1 MFGDSLLDMNTTMQ
15 KTSFNALNSSYEYGG
30 CDTSHADFRS
40 IMTNNDKSINL
51 PPFRNSKTSGG
62 VTPQITTGT
71 AAGSIRENSGTSTM
85 KNGDQTGTI

>member
-1 MFGDSLLDMNTTMQ
+1 
-15 KTSFNALNSSYEYGG
+15 
-30 CDTSHADFRS
+30 
-40 IMTNNDKSINL
+40 MTNNDKSINL

-71 AAGSIRENSGTSTM
+71 AAGSIRENSGMSTM